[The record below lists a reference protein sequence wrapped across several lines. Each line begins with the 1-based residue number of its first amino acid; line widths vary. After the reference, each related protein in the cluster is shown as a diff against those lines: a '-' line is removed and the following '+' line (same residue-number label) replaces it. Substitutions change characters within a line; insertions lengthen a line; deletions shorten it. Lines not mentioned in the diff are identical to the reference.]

1 MTFPIYGKIKNV
13 ANHQPALNH
22 KKNEKMFGSLQV
34 MTSHDLSTNA
44 LWKGKTTRHLHG
56 VYSPISLLYKQPRAA
71 PNDVQIPYTMV
82 SVGVF
87 FIMNRGTGIVAIEK
101 IIEEREHIHLATMP
115 LVYYSEKL
123 RNILQS

>member
-1 MTFPIYGKIKNV
+1 MPCGR
-13 ANHQPALNH
+13 
-22 KKNEKMFGSLQV
+22 EKPP
-34 MTSHDLSTNA
+34 
-44 LWKGKTTRHLHG
+44 HLHG

-87 FIMNRGTGIVAIEK
+87 FIMNRGTGIVAIET

-115 LVYYSEKL
+115 LLYESEYFGISYNP
-123 RNILQS
+123 RHHF